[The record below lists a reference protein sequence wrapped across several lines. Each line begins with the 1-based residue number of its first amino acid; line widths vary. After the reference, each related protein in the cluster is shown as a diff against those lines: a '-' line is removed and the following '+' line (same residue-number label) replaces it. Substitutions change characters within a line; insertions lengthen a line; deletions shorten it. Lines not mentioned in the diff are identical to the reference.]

1 MKKILLITY
10 YWPPSGGAG
19 VQRPLKFAK
28 YLSQAGFELHVLTV
42 DPTKASYPVTDSS
55 LISEIP
61 EAITIHYS
69 NSFEPLNLLGVF
81 ISKKKIPYGGFANTE
96 ESIFQK
102 TLRYIRGNFFI
113 PDARIGWV
121 RFAEKKAAEIISK
134 EGISNVIISSPPHS
148 SQLIG
153 LRLKKKFQFR
163 WLADLRDPWT
173 DIYYYKEL
181 LHTPSSAEKD
191 KAFERE
197 VLEQADEVIAVSSP
211 INKTFLSK
219 SAKLSGE
226 KFHVIPNGFEK
237 GDFKSPVHRSKEI
250 FRITYVGTM
259 AETYKPVVFF
269 EALKEIISTQQSIR
283 ISLRFVGSVA
293 DSVKK
298 QLSESGILDHVEI
311 IPTVIHPKAVF
322 YMQESDMLLLAI
334 PDTPG
339 NEGILT
345 GKLFEYLATRN
356 PIIGLGPVKGE
367 AAAILTECAAGK
379 MFERSEKQA
388 MINYLN
394 SVILRWKSGEGI
406 ENKSDVFFKYSR
418 KELTDKLIAII
429 NKK

>member
-1 MKKILLITY
+1 LKKILLITY

-28 YLSQAGFELHVLTV
+28 YLSQAGFEVHVLTV

-61 EAITIHYS
+61 ESITIHYS
-69 NSFEPLNLLGVF
+69 NSFEPLNLLGAF

-96 ESIFQK
+96 ESFFQK

-197 VLEQADEVIAVSSP
+197 ILEQADEIIAVSSP

-219 SAKLSGE
+219 SSKLSAE
-226 KFHVIPNGFEK
+226 KFHVIPNGFEEEN
-237 GDFKSPVHRSKEI
+237 FKLPAIHDKEV

-259 AETYKPVVFF
+259 AETYKPLVFF
-269 EALKEIISTQQSIR
+269 EVFREVMSMQQSINIR
-283 ISLRFVGSVA
+283 LRFVGSVA

-298 QLSESGILDHVEI
+298 QLQEANLIDQVEI
-311 IPTVIHPKAVF
+311 IPTVMHSKAVS

-367 AAAILTECAAGK
+367 AAVILTECSAGK

-406 ENKSDVFFKYSR
+406 ENKSDMFFKYSR

-429 NKK
+429 NK

>member
-28 YLSQAGFELHVLTV
+28 YLSQAGYEVHVLTV
-42 DPTKASYPVTDSS
+42 DPAKASYPVTDSS
-55 LISEIP
+55 LVSEVP
-61 EAITIHYS
+61 EKINVHYS

-81 ISKKKIPYGGFANTE
+81 ISKNKIPYGGFANTK
-96 ESIFQK
+96 ESFFQK

-121 RFAEKKAAEIISK
+121 KFAEKKAAEIMRMES
-134 EGISNVIISSPPHS
+134 ISNVIISTPPHS

-153 LRLKKKFQFR
+153 LKLKKKFQFR

-181 LHTPSSAEKD
+181 LHTQLSAEKD
-191 KAFERE
+191 KAYERQ
-197 VLEQADEVIAVSSP
+197 VLEHADEIIAVSLP
-211 INKTFLSK
+211 IIKTFISK
-219 SAKLSGE
+219 STKLLAD
-226 KFHVIPNGFEK
+226 KFHVLPNGFEES
-237 GDFKSPVHRSKEI
+237 DFKLPAKRDKTI
-250 FRITYVGTM
+250 FWITYVGTM
-259 AETYKPVVFF
+259 AETYNPVVFF
-269 EALKEIISTQQSIR
+269 DALKEVISMQQPFN

-298 QLSESGILDHVEI
+298 QLVDAKIINQVEI
-311 IPTVIHPKAVF
+311 IPTVIHPKAVS
-322 YMQESDMLLLAI
+322 YMQGSDMLLLAI

-356 PIIGLGPVKGE
+356 PIIGIGPVKGE
-367 AAAILTECAAGK
+367 AAAILTECSAGK
-379 MFERSEKQA
+379 MFERSEKQSI
-388 MINYLN
+388 INYIN
-394 SVILRWKSGEGI
+394 SVILRWKSGENI

-418 KELTDKLIAII
+418 KELADKLIAII
-429 NKK
+429 NN